1 MRPLLVDLFFCYN
14 IIMKHLDINQFNLWA
29 KNHIFDDSLFD
40 DDGFIISQNNEHF
53 KSTGIISSIFQ
64 DHWDSYYFK
73 YKHSIDILRPNANKE
88 FHKIIDCA
96 NHNLGYTVYSCN
108 KCKDIIFS
116 HHTCKGKLCSSCGI
130 KFQKIKTQNILEK
143 CINVKHRHI
152 TFTIPNSLCLYF
164 FEYLPSTDLLFQ
176 SVSDTL
182 YSTVNGKVKKKISS
196 KYKLKY
202 SPGFFAFLH
211 TFGRPLNFNTHIHV
225 IIAEYVVDKNK
236 NLKKFNYFNYD
247 ALSKRFMKILLDKM
261 EKHFGKD
268 KFKDTKNKM
277 YLKYKN
283 GFYVNNKL
291 EDDGYKFNSIEELI
305 RYLTR
310 YCSRPAMA
318 ESRILNYDGNNV
330 TFYYSDHTN
339 KQYHE
344 ETNSAFEFIT
354 KILRH
359 LLPENFKSIRSY
371 GFYNKSSKLC
381 DNIKY
386 VISREKIRLKREI
399 LKWKNLILTSFNR
412 IPIICPHC
420 GELMKPLFEVS

>member
-1 MRPLLVDLFFCYN
+1 
-14 IIMKHLDINQFNLWA
+14 MKHMDINQFNCWA
-29 KNHIFDDSLFD
+29 RNHFFDDSKFD
-40 DDGFIISQNNEHF
+40 EDGFIISENSSTY

-64 DHWDSYYFK
+64 DHWESYYSK
-73 YKHSIDILRPNANKE
+73 YKHSIDIIRPNANKE
-88 FHKIIDCA
+88 VNKIIDCA
-96 NHNLGYTVYSCN
+96 NHNLGFSVYSCH
-108 KCKDIIFS
+108 KCNEIIFS

-130 KFQKIKTQNILEK
+130 KSQKIKTQHILEK

-152 TFTIPNSLCLYF
+152 TFTIPNSLCSYF
-164 FEYLPSTDLLFQ
+164 FDYLPSTDLLFQ

-182 YSTVNGKVKKKISS
+182 YSTVNGKVKKNIS
-196 KYKLKY
+196 KYKFKY

-225 IIAEYVVDKNK
+225 IIAEYVVDKYK
-236 NLKKFNYFNYD
+236 NLKEFKYFNYD

-261 EKHFGKD
+261 EKYFGKD
-268 KFKDTKNKM
+268 NFKDTKNKM

-283 GFYVNNKL
+283 GFYVNTKL

-318 ESRILNYDGNNV
+318 ESRIINYDGNNV
-330 TFYYSDHTN
+330 TFCYLDHTN
-339 KQYHE
+339 EEYHE

-354 KILRH
+354 KLLRH

-371 GFYNKSSKLC
+371 GFYNKSSKLY

-386 VISREKIRLKREI
+386 VISREKIKLKREL

-412 IPIICPHC
+412 IPIICPYC
-420 GELMKPLFEVS
+420 GELMEPQFEVS